1 MSKTEITPVLTLA
14 CCNQCK
20 QVVLEYK
27 HEYSYQPRLTRPGPG
42 CNQMS
47 ISKILELARALP
59 QIAPLALELAERE
72 AIRVKDWYRWDSW
85 DKHNAALQ

>member
-27 HEYSYQPRLTRPGPG
+27 HEYSYQPCLTRPDPG

-47 ISKILELARALP
+47 ISKMPELAQARP
-59 QIAPLALELAERE
+59 QIAPLALSWQRE
-72 AIRVKDWYRWDSW
+72 KQSGVKD
-85 DKHNAALQ
+85 

>member
-1 MSKTEITPVLTLA
+1 MSKTEITPVLSLA

-27 HEYSYQPRLTRPGPG
+27 HEYSYQSCLTRPDPG

-47 ISKILELARALP
+47 ISKILELARAQP

-72 AIRVKDWYRWDSW
+72 AIRVKD
-85 DKHNAALQ
+85 

>member
-27 HEYSYQPRLTRPGPG
+27 HEYSYQPCLTRPDPG

-47 ISKILELARALP
+47 ISKILELARAQP

-72 AIRVKDWYRWDSW
+72 AIRVKD
-85 DKHNAALQ
+85 